1 MPEQVEDDASI
12 LTAAGTINTNLAL
25 LRAVRKANPDVF
37 VIFKP
42 HPNVEAWLQPGH
54 MQTRDCDGLADRVI
68 ASVNPINLLSQIS

>member
-25 LRAVRKANPDVF
+25 LQAVRKANPDVF

-42 HPNVEAWLQPGH
+42 HPNVKALLQPGH
-54 MQTRDCDGLADRVI
+54 MQTGGLRRFGR
-68 ASVNPINLLSQIS
+68 